1 LTRSVERHIV
11 HFQLIFGL
19 PRIVEE
25 KVFGSLSSDCQHQ
38 NSGRSTP
45 KEQRIVMINRKYFC
59 RWLFV
64 LIFVIAFVLSPV
76 GSTVVVPQAR
86 RQPPGSD
93 QKKNKRPEGGQ
104 TDEKKQEEPLP
115 PDIVGKPQDAEK
127 LSVTTN
133 VVNVD
138 AVVYNK
144 TTGQPSLNL
153 KKDNFAIFVD
163 GVKRD
168 ITNFATP
175 EAPITATLVVEYSKT
190 SEILGY
196 FGSGGMEPGQNE
208 VIRPTAMFL
217 SQFITPQDYVSVIAY
232 DLRPTPL
239 TDFTNDPNRIQQVI
253 SLLIRNQP
261 AFSDSNLYDA
271 IKLTLVGGRADA
283 VVLENS
289 KESKMDYSGMVAVP
303 GGRRKAVILVC
314 SGLDTFSKINMDQAR
329 KIVQNAGIPLYIIG
343 TGGLFVKKYGD
354 YMDPGRGSN
363 IRGIPI
369 DRMTFL
375 QADNTM
381 KTFAKESGGAFYP
394 VTFEG
399 ELPAVLGSIN
409 ALLRSQYSLGFNPGD
424 QHDGKSHKI
433 VVKVDVDG
441 DGQYDDKAYVVKAR
455 EVYNAPK
462 GETGNAKSGGGN
474 Q

>member
-1 LTRSVERHIV
+1 MKSI
-11 HFQLIFGL
+11 
-19 PRIVEE
+19 
-25 KVFGSLSSDCQHQ
+25 SL
-38 NSGRSTP
+38 
-45 KEQRIVMINRKYFC
+45 C
-59 RWLFV
+59 RRLFV
-64 LIFVIAFVLSPV
+64 LIAGVALLFGA
-76 GSTVVVPQAR
+76 VPSVAVFAQSR
-86 RQPPGSD
+86 RQPPSSD
-93 QKKNKRPEGGQ
+93 QKKNTRPPEGGQ
-104 TDEKKQEEPLP
+104 QTGDQKQEPLP
-115 PDIVGKPQDAEK
+115 PDLTGKPQEAEK
-127 LSVTTN
+127 VSVTTN

-144 TTGQPSLNL
+144 ATGRPQLSL

-163 GVKRD
+163 GVKKD

-175 EAPITATLVVEYSKT
+175 EAPITVTLVVEYSK
-190 SEILGY
+190 LGETLGLY
-196 FGSGGMEPGQNE
+196 GNGGMEPGQFE

-217 SQFITPQDYVSVIAY
+217 SRFITREDFVSVIAY
-232 DLRPTPL
+232 DMRPTPL

-253 SLLIRNQP
+253 SLLVRNSP
-261 AFSDSNLYDA
+261 AFSDSNLFDA
-271 IKLTLVGGRADA
+271 LKLTLVGGRADS
-283 VVLENS
+283 VVLEDS
-289 KESKMDYSGMVAVP
+289 KSERSDYAGMVAVP
-303 GGRRKAVILVC
+303 GGRRKAVLVVG

-329 KIVQNAGIPLYIIG
+329 KIVQNAGIPIYIIG
-343 TGGLFVKKYGD
+343 TGQLFVKKYGD
-354 YMDPGRGSN
+354 RMDPGQGVN

-399 ELPAVLGSIN
+399 ELPSVLGSIN
-409 ALLRSQYSLGFNPGD
+409 ALLRSQYSLGFKPD
-424 QHDGKSHKI
+424 DVHDGKTHKI

-462 GETGNAKSGGGN
+462 PDAASGKAGGGK